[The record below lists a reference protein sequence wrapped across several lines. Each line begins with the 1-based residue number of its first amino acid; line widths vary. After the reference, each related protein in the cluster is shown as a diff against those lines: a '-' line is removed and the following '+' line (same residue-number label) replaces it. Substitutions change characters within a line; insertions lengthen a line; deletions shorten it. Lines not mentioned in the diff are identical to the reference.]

1 MPTLGKE
8 SLETPSGRKVMQH
21 QTPNDLSTEETWKS
35 SPCLY
40 MDVLF
45 SVSVQWSKSSHLLKV
60 KRARRSES
68 PESSSFHPDVPPPL
82 LVRLWQIDLIDMKFV
97 WLMLDMYIIQ
107 QTMQSRSNT
116 EKGQG
121 GNREPL
127 EEDDILDWEKDLLYF
142 WLRRRRKIH

>member
-1 MPTLGKE
+1 
-8 SLETPSGRKVMQH
+8 
-21 QTPNDLSTEETWKS
+21 
-35 SPCLY
+35 

-127 EEDDILDWEKDLLYF
+127 EEDDILDGEKDLLYF